1 MKIMIKYDWDH
12 HLSTISLKE
21 KKFNVTIDIFYIPLN
36 LYSSKSILR
45 SFVDVYVY
53 LGTRNKKKT
62 MLNDTI
68 YQRKQC
74 CSWSLINLTISFIN
88 EKYIDTIM

>member
-53 LGTRNKKKT
+53 LGTRNKNKK
-62 MLNDTI
+62 L
-68 YQRKQC
+68 C
-74 CSWSLINLTISFIN
+74 LTIQFIN
-88 EKYIDTIM
+88 ENNAVPEA